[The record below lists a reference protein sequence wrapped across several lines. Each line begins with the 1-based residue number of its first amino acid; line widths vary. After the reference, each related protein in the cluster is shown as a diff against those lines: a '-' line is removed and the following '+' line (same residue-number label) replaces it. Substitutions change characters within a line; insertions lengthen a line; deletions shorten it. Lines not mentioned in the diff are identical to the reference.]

1 MNRLRYHEIVETDH
15 DIQNPMSP
23 AKLRRVIDYLRLRD
37 GERIIDVG
45 SGKGWLDARDRR
57 HSSGQRDR
65 AGVQPGVRRGGARA
79 ARLGDAARRRSA
91 EIVLGPALDFQ
102 LPKLPFD
109 VGLCIGATFA
119 LNDFEGTLDWMARAV
134 RPGGRIAIGEPFMTP
149 PFPDV
154 VRGRWP
160 EYQRT
165 PSDIS
170 RAIQQRGFELIGLVA
185 ASEDDWDHYECQHW
199 RAAADWLSANP
210 DDPDAAELAAKND
223 AGRAD
228 YLEIE
233 RSCFGWAIFVAEK
246 TA

>member
-45 SGKGWLDARDRR
+45 SGKGWLMHEIAATHRVAVTGLEFSRVF
-57 HSSGQRDR
+57 
-65 AGVQPGVRRGGARA
+65 AAAARA
-79 ARLGDAARRRSA
+79 RLASATLLGSA

-165 PSDIS
+165 PADIGQ
-170 RAIQQRGFELIGLVA
+170 AIQQRGYELTGLVA

-199 RAAADWLSANP
+199 RAAADWLRVNP
-210 DDPDAAELAAKND
+210 NDPDAAELAAKNE

-233 RSCFGWAIFVAEK
+233 RSCYGWAIFVAEK